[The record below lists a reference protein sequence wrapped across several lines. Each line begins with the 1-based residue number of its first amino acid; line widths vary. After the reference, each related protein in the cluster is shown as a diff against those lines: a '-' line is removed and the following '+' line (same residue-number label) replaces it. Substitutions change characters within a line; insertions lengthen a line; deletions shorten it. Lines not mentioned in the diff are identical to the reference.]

1 VTDRIQV
8 FIEAGRL
15 ARLSAPDD
23 EVVGL
28 WAAALEAF
36 ADGTSESISGRGRL
50 GLLYDAERIA
60 ADALVRAHD
69 LRVRATNYHEVAI
82 RTASLLSSEE
92 LAGAFGRLDGL
103 RTLRAEA
110 KYGWRM
116 ADFTEHL
123 VKAVPLVRQ
132 ILELSSREMV
142 KVRPHLAA
150 RLAPPR

>member
-50 GLLYDAERIA
+50 GLLYDAGRIA

-69 LRVRATNYHEVAI
+69 LRVRATNHHEVAI
-82 RTASLLSSEE
+82 RTASLLSNEE

-110 KYGWRM
+110 KYGWQM

-123 VKAVPLVRQ
+123 VKAVPLVSQ
-132 ILELSSREMV
+132 ILELSSRELV
-142 KVRPHLAA
+142 KARPHLAA